1 MNIQI
6 IRILIE
12 FTSTNFTDY
21 SNNRLKKCKISTI
34 DSSFIKTVSYSSA
47 QYKSL
52 LKSETNSITYHNNGL
67 NSLLFSKCRS
77 ISDTMKDIKNI
88 LE

>member
-21 SNNRLKKCKISTI
+21 SNNRLKKCKISI
-34 DSSFIKTVSYSSA
+34 ISSFVKTFSYSCSLNNCEV
-47 QYKSL
+47 QSIIKSNTNNL
-52 LKSETNSITYHNNGL
+52 NLSLCNSISN
-67 NSLLFSKCRS
+67 
-77 ISDTMKDIKNI
+77 TMNDIKDI